1 MSREVWSAGEHPCP
15 YDDWS
20 RAAAAESDEFRV
32 VRANTRTV
40 TATDSS
46 GEERKLPANDV
57 VVLKK
62 FGEPAYPALKP
73 QGRIARSETKPYHS
87 VINGE
92 NFHALQLLRYLY
104 RGQVDCIYIDPP
116 YNTGDRDWQY
126 NNRYIDEKDRWRHS
140 KWLSFMEKRLVLAKD
155 LLREDGVLIVT
166 IDEHE
171 VHHLGVLL
179 EQVFPGRLLQTIT
192 IVMNPKGTGKINFAR
207 VNEYALFCLPK
218 TTESVVTGLPEQ
230 EADMLTGKR
239 HVEHVDQQDE
249 DDEAEAADEG
259 VVTDEEEVTAEEIAD
274 EAPLPFPREDLHLWE
289 LRHARRRGGESSYR
303 HQRPNQFYPLYVD
316 PEAGRVVGTGEALPL
331 DREPSF
337 EPVDGLVPLWP
348 IDKEGNQRCW
358 RYIPESMQKKIDGG
372 FVVLG
377 QASADGKSWT
387 VNYWVPK
394 TQRKKYKTVWWSTSH
409 DAGTHGTSMLHKLLG
424 DRTAFPFPKSLYA
437 VRDTLLTVVRD
448 RPNALILDFFAG
460 SGTTLHAT
468 ALINALDGGSRRCI
482 LVSNNEVA
490 AKTSDRLLRAGH
502 LPGDEEYEKHGIF
515 WKATRPRVE
524 AAITGRRDGKPI
536 DGAYQGIDRS
546 FADGFEENVE
556 FYDLVYLDRDSVR
569 DGAEFAA
576 VEPSLWLAAGGVGS
590 RPSSSDRTFRLPR
603 GQQLRRALRPQG
615 LPPVPHPA
623 EGQPAGDAPLSGH
636 RLRIELQP
644 DASQAPR
651 RPDHLDALP
660 RLPGQLPD
668 QHPGGVPMRFTLLPF
683 QETTVG
689 ELVSEIRYSMD
700 EVERGGRD
708 QAVVL
713 VAPTGAGKTV
723 MAAAALENLL
733 FGDGQSVGEDDE
745 LTVVW
750 LSDLPNVNEQTMQ
763 KIETASERFT
773 GRLIRI
779 DNDFRGDELAAGNVY
794 FLNTQK
800 LGANTNLVSPGDDRD
815 ASIWEI
821 LTRTIRRN
829 PAKFLLIIDEAH
841 RGMERS
847 NGASDEAAT
856 IVQRFVLGFSEMPQ
870 VPIVVGIS
878 ATPERFDAVLAS
890 TNRTRRQAT
899 SPVAAVRASG
909 LLKDR
914 IVVWRPEHGL
924 EHSDM
929 TLLQRAAQTLLDY
942 QVRWSRHTA
951 QHGTRPVRP
960 VMVVQVEDK
969 TATSISATDLEQA
982 IEAIEEVTGPL
993 SPDAY
998 AHSFGDAPAAI
1009 NLTSRRLR
1017 YLRPADI
1024 DADPEVTIVFFKTS
1038 LSTGWDCPRAEVIMS
1053 FRGAQD
1059 DTLIAQLVGRLVRT
1073 PLARRIESDDALN
1086 GVALYLPKPR
1096 STDESGR
1103 VSVP

>member
-1 MSREVWSAGEHPCP
+1 VAEIDELLTQIEDEGLRSQLTASVEGLRRQLRFGLVFEKHIPESIRLYGVPPRPGDTIQM
-15 YDDWS
+15 

-259 VVTDEEEVTAEEIAD
+259 VVTDEEEVTDEEIAD

-590 RPSSSDRTFRLPR
+590 RPSSDPTEPFAFHEDSNYAVLFDRKAFRRFLT
-603 GQQLRRALRPQG
+603 QLKANPQVTHLYLVTDSESSFNQMRAK
-615 LPPVPHPA
+615 
-623 EGQPAGDAPLSGH
+623 
-636 RLRIELQP
+636 
-644 DASQAPR
+644 
-651 RPDHLDALP
+651 
-660 RLPGQLPD
+660 LPD
-668 QHPGGVPMRFTLLPF
+668 GLTTSMLYRDYLGNFRINTL
-683 QETTVG
+683 
-689 ELVSEIRYSMD
+689 
-700 EVERGGRD
+700 
-708 QAVVL
+708 
-713 VAPTGAGKTV
+713 
-723 MAAAALENLL
+723 
-733 FGDGQSVGEDDE
+733 
-745 LTVVW
+745 
-750 LSDLPNVNEQTMQ
+750 
-763 KIETASERFT
+763 
-773 GRLIRI
+773 
-779 DNDFRGDELAAGNVY
+779 
-794 FLNTQK
+794 
-800 LGANTNLVSPGDDRD
+800 
-815 ASIWEI
+815 
-821 LTRTIRRN
+821 
-829 PAKFLLIIDEAH
+829 EAY
-841 RGMERS
+841 R
-847 NGASDEAAT
+847 
-856 IVQRFVLGFSEMPQ
+856 
-870 VPIVVGIS
+870 
-878 ATPERFDAVLAS
+878 
-890 TNRTRRQAT
+890 
-899 SPVAAVRASG
+899 
-909 LLKDR
+909 
-914 IVVWRPEHGL
+914 
-924 EHSDM
+924 
-929 TLLQRAAQTLLDY
+929 
-942 QVRWSRHTA
+942 
-951 QHGTRPVRP
+951 
-960 VMVVQVEDK
+960 
-969 TATSISATDLEQA
+969 
-982 IEAIEEVTGPL
+982 
-993 SPDAY
+993 
-998 AHSFGDAPAAI
+998 
-1009 NLTSRRLR
+1009 
-1017 YLRPADI
+1017 
-1024 DADPEVTIVFFKTS
+1024 
-1038 LSTGWDCPRAEVIMS
+1038 
-1053 FRGAQD
+1053 
-1059 DTLIAQLVGRLVRT
+1059 
-1073 PLARRIESDDALN
+1073 
-1086 GVALYLPKPR
+1086 
-1096 STDESGR
+1096 
-1103 VSVP
+1103 

>member
-1 MSREVWSAGEHPCP
+1 MAEIDELLTQIEDEGLRSQLTASVEGLRRQLRFGLVFEKHIPESIRLYGVPPRPG
-15 YDDWS
+15 DTVQM
-20 RAAAAESDEFRV
+20 RAAGAESDEFRV

-73 QGRIARSETKPYHS
+73 QGRIGRSETKPYHS

-140 KWLSFMEKRLVLAKD
+140 KWLSFMEKRLLLAKD

-218 TTESVVTGLPEQ
+218 TTESVVTGLPEH

-249 DDEAEAADEG
+249 DDEAEAADES

-316 PEAGRVVGTGEALPL
+316 PEAGQVVGTGEGLPL
-331 DREPSF
+331 DQEPSF

-394 TQRKKYKTVWWSTSH
+394 TLRKKYKTVWWSTSH

-468 ALINALDGGSRRCI
+468 ALINALDDGSRRCI

-490 AKTSDRLLRAGH
+490 AKASDRLLRAGH

-515 WKATRPRVE
+515 WRATRPRVE

-536 DGAYQGIDRS
+536 DGIYQGLDRS

-590 RPSSSDRTFRLPR
+590 RPSSDPTEPFAFHEDSNYAVLFDRKAFRRFLT
-603 GQQLRRALRPQG
+603 QLRANPQVTHLYLVTDSESSFNQMRAK
-615 LPPVPHPA
+615 
-623 EGQPAGDAPLSGH
+623 
-636 RLRIELQP
+636 
-644 DASQAPR
+644 
-651 RPDHLDALP
+651 
-660 RLPGQLPD
+660 LPD
-668 QHPGGVPMRFTLLPF
+668 GLTTSMLYRDYLGNFRINTL
-683 QETTVG
+683 
-689 ELVSEIRYSMD
+689 
-700 EVERGGRD
+700 
-708 QAVVL
+708 
-713 VAPTGAGKTV
+713 
-723 MAAAALENLL
+723 
-733 FGDGQSVGEDDE
+733 
-745 LTVVW
+745 
-750 LSDLPNVNEQTMQ
+750 
-763 KIETASERFT
+763 
-773 GRLIRI
+773 
-779 DNDFRGDELAAGNVY
+779 
-794 FLNTQK
+794 
-800 LGANTNLVSPGDDRD
+800 
-815 ASIWEI
+815 
-821 LTRTIRRN
+821 
-829 PAKFLLIIDEAH
+829 EAY
-841 RGMERS
+841 R
-847 NGASDEAAT
+847 
-856 IVQRFVLGFSEMPQ
+856 
-870 VPIVVGIS
+870 
-878 ATPERFDAVLAS
+878 
-890 TNRTRRQAT
+890 
-899 SPVAAVRASG
+899 
-909 LLKDR
+909 
-914 IVVWRPEHGL
+914 
-924 EHSDM
+924 
-929 TLLQRAAQTLLDY
+929 
-942 QVRWSRHTA
+942 
-951 QHGTRPVRP
+951 
-960 VMVVQVEDK
+960 
-969 TATSISATDLEQA
+969 
-982 IEAIEEVTGPL
+982 
-993 SPDAY
+993 
-998 AHSFGDAPAAI
+998 
-1009 NLTSRRLR
+1009 
-1017 YLRPADI
+1017 
-1024 DADPEVTIVFFKTS
+1024 
-1038 LSTGWDCPRAEVIMS
+1038 
-1053 FRGAQD
+1053 
-1059 DTLIAQLVGRLVRT
+1059 
-1073 PLARRIESDDALN
+1073 
-1086 GVALYLPKPR
+1086 
-1096 STDESGR
+1096 
-1103 VSVP
+1103 

>member
-1 MSREVWSAGEHPCP
+1 MAEIDELLTQIEDEGLRSQLTASVEGLRRQLRFGLVFEKHIPESIRLYGVPPRPG
-15 YDDWS
+15 DTVQM
-20 RAAAAESDEFRV
+20 RAAGAESDEFRV

-73 QGRIARSETKPYHS
+73 QGRISRSETKPYHS

-140 KWLSFMEKRLVLAKD
+140 KWLSFMEKRLLLAKD

-218 TTESVVTGLPEQ
+218 TTESVVTGLPEH

-249 DDEAEAADEG
+249 DDEAEAGDES
-259 VVTDEEEVTAEEIAD
+259 VVTDEEEVSAEEIAD

-316 PEAGRVVGTGEALPL
+316 PEAGQVVGTGEALPL
-331 DREPSF
+331 DQEPSF

-372 FVVLG
+372 LVVLG

-468 ALINALDGGSRRCI
+468 ALINALDDGSRRCI

-490 AKTSDRLLRAGH
+490 AKASDRLLRAGH

-536 DGAYQGIDRS
+536 DGAYQGLARS

-590 RPSSSDRTFRLPR
+590 RPSSDPTEPFAFHEDSNYAVLFDRKAFRRFLT
-603 GQQLRRALRPQG
+603 QLKANPQVTHLYLVTDSESSFNQMRAKL
-615 LPPVPHPA
+615 
-623 EGQPAGDAPLSGH
+623 PAGLTTSMLYRDYLGNF
-636 RLRIELQP
+636 RIN
-644 DASQAPR
+644 
-651 RPDHLDALP
+651 
-660 RLPGQLPD
+660 
-668 QHPGGVPMRFTLLPF
+668 TL
-683 QETTVG
+683 
-689 ELVSEIRYSMD
+689 
-700 EVERGGRD
+700 
-708 QAVVL
+708 
-713 VAPTGAGKTV
+713 
-723 MAAAALENLL
+723 
-733 FGDGQSVGEDDE
+733 
-745 LTVVW
+745 
-750 LSDLPNVNEQTMQ
+750 
-763 KIETASERFT
+763 
-773 GRLIRI
+773 
-779 DNDFRGDELAAGNVY
+779 
-794 FLNTQK
+794 
-800 LGANTNLVSPGDDRD
+800 
-815 ASIWEI
+815 
-821 LTRTIRRN
+821 
-829 PAKFLLIIDEAH
+829 EAY
-841 RGMERS
+841 R
-847 NGASDEAAT
+847 
-856 IVQRFVLGFSEMPQ
+856 
-870 VPIVVGIS
+870 
-878 ATPERFDAVLAS
+878 
-890 TNRTRRQAT
+890 
-899 SPVAAVRASG
+899 
-909 LLKDR
+909 
-914 IVVWRPEHGL
+914 
-924 EHSDM
+924 
-929 TLLQRAAQTLLDY
+929 
-942 QVRWSRHTA
+942 
-951 QHGTRPVRP
+951 
-960 VMVVQVEDK
+960 
-969 TATSISATDLEQA
+969 
-982 IEAIEEVTGPL
+982 
-993 SPDAY
+993 
-998 AHSFGDAPAAI
+998 
-1009 NLTSRRLR
+1009 
-1017 YLRPADI
+1017 
-1024 DADPEVTIVFFKTS
+1024 
-1038 LSTGWDCPRAEVIMS
+1038 
-1053 FRGAQD
+1053 
-1059 DTLIAQLVGRLVRT
+1059 
-1073 PLARRIESDDALN
+1073 
-1086 GVALYLPKPR
+1086 
-1096 STDESGR
+1096 
-1103 VSVP
+1103 